1 MSTVGLFQK
10 PHADDVGRKKS
21 IHTDSTCLWEAQLF
35 WAQIDFCRLNQSEK
49 LRTPLSA
56 TH

>member
-1 MSTVGLFQK
+1 MSTVGLF
-10 PHADDVGRKKS
+10 DDVGRKKS

-35 WAQIDFCRLNQSEK
+35 WAQIDFCRHQSEK

-56 TH
+56 AH